1 MKGIIKVDEIP
12 DNCYECHI
20 VCGELKAKSL
30 EIISIYDIQE
40 FGNEIREKRLS
51 NCPIVPLD
59 EVVEA
64 LETIEKRY
72 THMYMTMSQNVINGQ
87 VMVYDNPM
95 RGFNTIR
102 KALGVEE

>member
-1 MKGIIKVDEIP
+1 MKGIIKVDVPKSCMECEFKEEL
-12 DNCYECHI
+12 NCI
-20 VCGELKAKSL
+20 VNSKAHFVYNAYST
-30 EIISIYDIQE
+30 
-40 FGNEIREKRLS
+40 KRHPQ
-51 NCPIVPLD
+51 CPIVPLD